1 MQPNIP
7 SASRSHSSGS
17 IDLLVRR
24 AKGGDG
30 AAADLL
36 FARYRPYLRVI
47 CALQLPQLCQKRED
61 ASDIVQHT
69 LIDAMRGLRDFRGE
83 TEVEFEAWTARL
95 LERNILQTIRRHT
108 AAKRDIRREQM
119 DWIPTDSAQLIWHSM
134 AGGPISPDSIVFR
147 GEAALDLALALER
160 LPEDQRIAVEL
171 RYLGQK
177 PLQSIAEYMGKS
189 TGAVAGL
196 IRRGVENLR
205 DVWPREFEE
214 LSY

>member
-1 MQPNIP
+1 MQPI
-7 SASRSHSSGS
+7 SGSEFRSRSSGS
-17 IDLLVRR
+17 IDVLVRR

-30 AAADLL
+30 AAAELL

-69 LIDAMRGLRDFRGE
+69 LIDAMRGLAEFRGE
-83 TEVEFEAWTARL
+83 TEQDFEAWTGRL

-108 AAKRDIRREQM
+108 AAKRDIRREQI
-119 DWIPTDSAQLIWHSM
+119 DWDPLDSAQLIWHSM
-134 AGGPISPDSIVFR
+134 AAGASTAESIIFR

-160 LPEDQRIAVEL
+160 LPEDQRLAVEL

-177 PLQSIAEYMGKS
+177 HLKTIAEYMGKS

-196 IRRGVENLR
+196 IRRGVESLR
-205 DVWPREFEE
+205 DVLPPEFER